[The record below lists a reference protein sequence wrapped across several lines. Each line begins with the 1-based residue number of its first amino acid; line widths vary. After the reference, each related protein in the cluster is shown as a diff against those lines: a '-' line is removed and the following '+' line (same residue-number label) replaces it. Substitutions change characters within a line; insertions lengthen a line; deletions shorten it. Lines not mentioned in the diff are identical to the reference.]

1 MIQKILNLKP
11 GTAVTRQYRN
21 AKKVRAF
28 SAANAVVACS
38 LGFSHAKRHSNIV
51 FIDMLNIL
59 IFGKL
64 IEKSHAIMKNLQP
77 EYNQIV
83 KRAKSIIAVRKNK

>member
-1 MIQKILNLKP
+1 MIPKILNLKH

-21 AKKVRAF
+21 AKKLRNF
-28 SAANAVVACS
+28 SAANALVACY
-38 LGFSHAKRHSNIV
+38 LGCAHAKRHSNFV
-51 FIDMLNIL
+51 FIDMANIL

-64 IEKSHAIMKNLQP
+64 IEKSHTIMKNLQP

-83 KRAKSIIAVRKNK
+83 KRTKSILAVRKNK